1 MFALGAG
8 LLGVTPPEWWA
19 CHVGKCIAAP
29 EAARRCDTHIVCG
42 LTAPSTRYTCGV
54 RCSNGIMVCARL
66 GSEQPAY
73 LATTIPLFRNS
84 ELDAVFSRVVIAE
97 LVNAFSGMIS
107 TKTLAEVR
115 QQRCG
120 YEG

>member
-1 MFALGAG
+1 M
-8 LLGVTPPEWWA
+8 
-19 CHVGKCIAAP
+19 
-29 EAARRCDTHIVCG
+29 RCKVFQWHQ
-42 LTAPSTRYTCGV
+42 
-54 RCSNGIMVCARL
+54 VCARL